1 MQIYKAAHSS
11 LSDEMVEMQQK
22 YLDVICVKTSQD
34 GTPERVR
41 DLLCAARARPAI
53 GQEER
58 RGRDCPVDA
67 LEKGRF
73 ISCPK
78 NRVNQH

>member
-1 MQIYKAAHSS
+1 
-11 LSDEMVEMQQK
+11 MQQK
-22 YLDVICVKTSQD
+22 CLDVLCAKTSQD

-41 DLLCAARARPAI
+41 DLLGAARARFAI

-58 RGRDCPVDA
+58 GGRDCPVDA

-78 NRVNQH
+78 KQVK